1 MVVATI
7 IPFFQP
13 LLGFFGGFAYAPT
26 TYFVST
32 DLHALPLWLNQ
43 ISTLWVQSHDRNLFL
58 DLINFSDLRIKVFKK
73 IADMAIFIYLA

>member
-1 MVVATI
+1 MLKIRSGLNIQFQTAGITMVVATI

-32 DLHALPLWLNQ
+32 YLHALPFWLNQ
-43 ISTLWVQSHDRNLFL
+43 ISTLLVQSHDRNF
-58 DLINFSDLRIKVFKK
+58 VP
-73 IADMAIFIYLA
+73 

>member
-26 TYFVST
+26 TYFVSIY
-32 DLHALPLWLNQ
+32 LHALPFSLNQ
-43 ISTLWVQSHDRNLFL
+43 ISTLLVQSHDRNLFL
-58 DLINFSDLRIKVFKK
+58 DLINFSDHRIKVFKK
-73 IADMAIFIYLA
+73 LADMGIFIYLA

>member
-1 MVVATI
+1 MVVAMI
-7 IPFFQP
+7 IPFFSP

-32 DLHALPLWLNQ
+32 YLHALPFWLNQ
-43 ISTLWVQSHDRNLFL
+43 ISTLLVQSHDRNLFL

-73 IADMAIFIYLA
+73 IADMAIFIFLA